1 MLYLFCREKDPVKE
15 TKSNPSKRHRDRLNL
30 EIENISQLIP
40 FPEEVIEKLD
50 KLSILRLAVAYL
62 RNKNYHAGKLI
73 VRGLYG
79 SVFPLSRF
87 FSANQR
93 FFGTRANNFWQ
104 YGNHRF
110 RKVDKFVEI

>member
-1 MLYLFCREKDPVKE
+1 MSYLFCREKDPVKE

-79 SVFPLSRF
+79 INGFSNTVIFNLYSGISIVCVVFHVY
-87 FSANQR
+87 
-93 FFGTRANNFWQ
+93 RAS
-104 YGNHRF
+104 
-110 RKVDKFVEI
+110 